1 MRQILVARGFGE
13 DFLQVHYEDLPE
25 IETWPG
31 AKEALAR
38 ILKAQKKQEK
48 VLVFGDYDVDGVS
61 ASTVMYLA
69 LKKLGI
75 KQVEVRLPDR
85 FKDGY
90 GMKMDFVAQAK
101 EKQIDLVVTVDC
113 GSGAEPVIKALKAE
127 GIDTVVTDHHEIPS
141 LPVSAVAVIN
151 PKRKDMPEMAP
162 LSGVGVAFMLA
173 RALDKFSNHGKA
185 SGQEKWLLDLAS
197 LGTICDAMPL
207 LGANRIIVKYGLIV
221 LQKTRR
227 IGLKALAEKAKIR
240 LENVNEED
248 VAFRL
253 GPRINAA
260 GRIENANLAFK
271 LINTHSRA
279 EAESLAEAIERL
291 NQQRRKEQERG
302 VKEAE
307 KDEHAAVI
315 IRSGDWHEGVIGI
328 IAGKLTEKYHKPSL
342 VFTRTKEGILKGSG
356 RSFGDFNLAKML
368 AVCGKDLCISGGG
381 HAQACGLSLLA
392 VDLAKFSKRVE
403 KYYQSLKLKDQ
414 EQYWQIKADLEIKDF
429 AVFDA
434 QFFAEMKQLAP
445 FGEGNPEPVFAVK
458 TRILGKRIMKDEHLA
473 LTVEDAK
480 GAKMRM
486 MSFFAPQ
493 EWLNLAMLTKIK
505 LKFKLRENEWR
516 GVKRYEGEI
525 VAIETC

>member
-25 IETWPG
+25 LEAWPG
-31 AKEALAR
+31 AKEALTR

-75 KQVEVRLPDR
+75 KHVEVFLPDR

-113 GSGAEPVIKALKAE
+113 GSGAELVIQALKAE

-151 PKRKDMPEMAP
+151 PKRKDMPIVAP

-173 RALDKFSNHGKA
+173 RALDKLSNHGKA

-240 LENVNEED
+240 LESVNEED

-279 EAESLAEAIERL
+279 EAESLAEAIEKL

-307 KDEHAAVI
+307 QNESAAVI

-342 VFTRTKEGILKGSG
+342 VFTCTKEGILKGSG

-381 HAQACGLSLLA
+381 HAQACGLSLPVA
-392 VDLAKFSKRVE
+392 DLAQFSKRVE

-414 EQYWQIKADLEIKDF
+414 EQYWQIKADLEIKEF

-473 LTVEDAK
+473 LTVEDEK

-486 MSFFAPQ
+486 MSFFAPE